1 MSSSA
6 KFEGEIEDD
15 GSSWDSI
22 KNTLTGTD
30 KTTKAGIALGTYW
43 AAVKPGP
50 LPNSEEIV
58 EGLPQKVEIGDN
70 TYNPK
75 DLAEDADRFFDES
88 VWGLERNADNWLE
101 ELTLRTDKLGHYTVS
116 YLGAKAL
123 CKGVDKASSE
133 LDIFSDEYDP
143 KKIAAAGLATA
154 PMYFALKEGYIE
166 GPGFDFNL
174 SSMDQQADLMYD
186 TAGAIHA
193 TYNYH
198 KERTAQG
205 DEEFNGLI
213 GDAMHGLGRTYGKAS
228 KFGKKYLNPSE
239 YIGTS
244 EKPTEAQNEDVD
256 EIEQVAE
263 EIRDSLDPEEYE

>member
-1 MSSSA
+1 M
-6 KFEGEIEDD
+6 
-15 GSSWDSI
+15 
-22 KNTLTGTD
+22 
-30 KTTKAGIALGTYW
+30 
-43 AAVKPGP
+43 
-50 LPNSEEIV
+50 
-58 EGLPQKVEIGDN
+58 
-70 TYNPK
+70 
-75 DLAEDADRFFDES
+75 
-88 VWGLERNADNWLE
+88 
-101 ELTLRTDKLGHYTVS
+101 GHYTVS

-123 CKGVDKASSE
+123 CKGVDRVSSE

-228 KFGKKYLNPSE
+228 KLGKKYLRASE
-239 YIGTS
+239 NMQSS
-244 EKPTEAQNEDVD
+244 EEPTDDSDIDHEPVYDFSEDN
-256 EIEQVAE
+256 
-263 EIRDSLDPEEYE
+263 

>member
-22 KNTLTGTD
+22 KNVLTGTD
-30 KTTKAGIALGTYW
+30 KATKAGIAFGTYW
-43 AAVKPGP
+43 VAAAAGP
-50 LPNSEEIV
+50 VPNSEEIV
-58 EGLPQKVEIGDN
+58 KGLPQKVEIGNN
-70 TYNPK
+70 TFSPK
-75 DLAEDADRFFDES
+75 DFAENVEEFVYES
-88 VWGLERNADNWLE
+88 VLGPERETDVWWE
-101 ELTLRTDKLGHYTVS
+101 EITRRTDCYGHYTVS

-123 CKGVDKASSE
+123 CKGVDRASSE

-228 KFGKKYLNPSE
+228 KFGKKYLKPSE
-239 YIGTS
+239 NMQSSEEPTDDSDIDHEPVYDFS
-244 EKPTEAQNEDVD
+244 EKN
-256 EIEQVAE
+256 
-263 EIRDSLDPEEYE
+263 